1 MPIWLST
8 VEMQTRFYCCLLSPC
23 KVFSP
28 QKQKPTSDNNAAA
41 SVETDNDDKTAFGEG
56 EVVSESDLIAHDNLL
71 RGAEQGEIQFQM
83 DTKVEGSDMNSVFI
97 QNPGANQEEHEVVY
111 SSQVRTAVSAP
122 NMVQLQEG
130 ITVIVDEHFQFH
142 IALEFADYIPYKL

>member
-1 MPIWLST
+1 M
-8 VEMQTRFYCCLLSPC
+8 
-23 KVFSP
+23 FSP
-28 QKQKPTSDNNAAA
+28 QKQKPTSDNNASAQ
-41 SVETDNDDKTAFGEG
+41 TDDKTEFGEAD
-56 EVVSESDLIAHDNLL
+56 VVSESDLIAHDNLL

-122 NMVQLQEG
+122 NMVQLQDR
-130 ITVIVDEHFQFH
+130 IIL
-142 IALEFADYIPYKL
+142 IYNKL